1 MDDEIK
7 VEESVIDLVTTNLRN
22 VYDPEISVNIYD
34 LGLIY
39 DIKVDETGHCDI
51 LMSLTSAW
59 CPSADDITSDTQKAA
74 LSVPGVETCA
84 IKVTFDP
91 QWGPHMMSEEAKL
104 ELNLWDMDMH
114 PPHFDQWVDP
124 MFDMMNA
131 YGDDYGDPRSDRTE
145 NTAGRELGKD

>member
-1 MDDEIK
+1 MDTEIGT
-7 VEESVIDLVTTNLRN
+7 VESTIDLIKSNLRH

-39 DIKVDETGHCDI
+39 DIKVDDAGHCDI

-59 CPSADDITSDTQKAA
+59 CPSADDITADTQRAA
-74 LSVPGVETCA
+74 LDVPGISTCA

-104 ELNLWDMDMH
+104 ELNLWDIDAPRMDPWM
-114 PPHFDQWVDP
+114 DP
-124 MFDMMNA
+124 MFDIQPF
-131 YGDDYGDPRSDRTE
+131 GDEDDEGGRFGKAQAETE
-145 NTAGRELGKD
+145 RKLGKG

>member
-1 MDDEIK
+1 MDELI
-7 VEESVIDLVTTNLRN
+7 EANESVQDSIKANLRN

-39 DIKVDETGHCDI
+39 EIKVDDEGHCDI

-74 LSVPGVETCA
+74 LSAPGVKTCA
-84 IKVTFDP
+84 VKVTFTP

-104 ELNLWDMDMH
+104 ELNLWDMPH
-114 PPHFDQWVDP
+114 PHIDPWMDP
-124 MFDMMNA
+124 MFDIRP
-131 YGDDYGDPRSDRTE
+131 YGDDYGTKRSEGTGDQ
-145 NTAGRELGKD
+145 AKRELGED

>member
-1 MDDEIK
+1 MEMESITQLSIIDQIK
-7 VEESVIDLVTTNLRN
+7 RNLMN

-39 DIKVDETGHCDI
+39 DIKVDDTGHCDI

-59 CPSADDITSDTQKAA
+59 CPSADDITADTQRAA
-74 LSVPGVETCA
+74 LDVPGVDTCA

-104 ELNLWDMDMH
+104 ELNLWDMN
-114 PPHFDQWVDP
+114 PPHMDTWMDP
-124 MFDMMNA
+124 MFDMPHF
-131 YGDDYGDPRSDRTE
+131 GDDDATVRSARVDDTVNRK
-145 NTAGRELGKD
+145 LGED

>member
-1 MDDEIK
+1 MVTEIRTNDLIIDEIK
-7 VEESVIDLVTTNLRN
+7 NNLRN

-39 DIKVDETGHCDI
+39 DISLDSSGHCDI

-59 CPSADDITSDTQKAA
+59 CPSADEITADTQRAA
-74 LSVPGVETCA
+74 LGVSGIETCA

-104 ELNLWDMDMH
+104 ELNLWDMD
-114 PPHFDQWVDP
+114 PPPMDPWMDP
-124 MFDMMNA
+124 MFDMRNF
-131 YGDDYGDPRSDRTE
+131 GDDDVGSRV
-145 NTAGRELGKD
+145 NTIEGKPNRELGKD